1 MLNIVLGSKN
11 GVATLKKVFYNNFF
25 EFFDIFFYFCFKKK
39 KCFRFFYFLIILKM
53 LLSTLLSRGTHYTF
67 TCVFLPASISTE
79 RVLVLAALFLAGN
92 NDIVLSPLLF
102 TKKII
107 FYFVSL
113 SSNKD
118 MSPQKMNWCCGSIT
132 FIRKVLLPVGTG
144 WYTNFNSVC
153 LHFLPI

>member
-1 MLNIVLGSKN
+1 MEWPPWKRFFITIFLNFL
-11 GVATLKKVFYNNFF
+11 
-25 EFFDIFFYFCFKKK
+25 IFFLIFVFQKK
-39 KCFRFFYFLIILKM
+39 KCFRIFYFLIILKM

-118 MSPQKMNWCCGSIT
+118 TWPQKMNWCCGSIT

-144 WYTNFNSVC
+144 WYTNFN
-153 LHFLPI
+153 